1 MSSQSMRVPETER
14 ARLAAAGARA
24 VTRETL
30 TGQPR
35 ADVLKGNLFFA
46 LLLFALTV
54 ALAGLVAIIVQA
66 AVKGAPAFGPDLLTN
81 GPSTLNPSEAGFRP
95 ALIGTVYLILGVI
108 LLVVPLG
115 VSAAIYLEE
124 YADGNRWWNRLI
136 ELNVQNLAGV
146 PSIIYGI
153 LGLAFIVRGPLDF
166 GFILAAGSMTL
177 ALLVLPTVILAARE
191 AIRAVP
197 PSIREGSLALG
208 ATRWQTIRGQVLPAA
223 IPGVVTGVILAIS
236 RAIGETAPLLLVGAA
251 TFVTFNPTVSGDNGY
266 TALPVLIF
274 NYAARPQD
282 EFRVLAAAG
291 VILMLIVLLT
301 VNSFA
306 VWLRNRYENQW

>member
-1 MSSQSMRVPETER
+1 MTKGIPGSART
-14 ARLAAAGARA
+14 RLATAGARA
-24 VTRETL
+24 TTIDSLES
-30 TGQPR
+30 QPR
-35 ADVLKGNLFFA
+35 GDVWKGNLFFA
-46 LLLFALTV
+46 LLLFGLTV
-54 ALAGLVAIIVQA
+54 ALIGLAAIIIQA
-66 AVKGAPAFGPDLLTN
+66 AVKGAPAFGWNLITN
-81 GPSTLNPSEAGFRP
+81 GPSTLNPEDAGFRP
-95 ALIGTVYLILGVI
+95 ALIGTLYLILGVI

-115 VSAAIYLEE
+115 IGAALYLEE
-124 YADGNRWWNRLI
+124 YADGNRWWNRVI

-153 LGLAFIVRGPLDF
+153 LGLAFIVRGPLDL
-166 GFILAAGSMTL
+166 GFILAAGSLTL
-177 ALLVLPTVILAARE
+177 ALLVLPTVILASRE

-208 ATRWQTIRGQVLPAA
+208 ATQWQTIRRQVLPAS

-251 TFVTFNPTVSGDNGY
+251 TFVTFNPSFTGDNGY
-266 TALPVLIF
+266 SALPVLIF

-291 VILMLIVLLT
+291 VILMLIVLLAM
-301 VNSFA
+301 NSFA
-306 VWLRNRYENQW
+306 IWLRNRYEQQW